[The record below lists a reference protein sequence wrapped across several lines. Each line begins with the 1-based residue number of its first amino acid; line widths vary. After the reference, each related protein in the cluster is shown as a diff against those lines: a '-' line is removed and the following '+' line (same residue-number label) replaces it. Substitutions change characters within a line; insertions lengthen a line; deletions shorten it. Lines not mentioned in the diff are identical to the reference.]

1 MGGQKVNFKEIAVS
15 KISAYGIVEAQIHAL
30 IPDILIDQTA
40 YEFDREIYRFVLV
53 YKQNKRINL
62 DLAQN
67 LLEDLRD
74 NPKSQNSAYSRELI
88 ANLNRK
94 IVEAVNI
101 VPFSRTMTAEQA
113 IIGLGVKLSPAQGD
127 AWLKDSRGEFDEE
140 VRNPWE

>member
-1 MGGQKVNFKEIAVS
+1 MNFKEIATS
-15 KISAYGIVEAQIHAL
+15 KIPAYGIVEAQIHAL
-30 IPDILIDQTA
+30 APDMLIDRTA

-53 YKQNKRINL
+53 YRQNKRKNL

-74 NPKSQNSAYSRELI
+74 NPKSQNSVYSRELI

-94 IVEAVNI
+94 IVEAVNT
-101 VPFSRTMTAEQA
+101 VPLSRTMTAEQA
-113 IIGLGVKLSPAQGD
+113 IIGLEGKLSPAQGD

-140 VRNPWE
+140 VKNLWK

>member
-1 MGGQKVNFKEIAVS
+1 M
-15 KISAYGIVEAQIHAL
+15 
-30 IPDILIDQTA
+30 LIDRTA

-53 YKQNKRINL
+53 YRQNKIKNL

-74 NPKSQNSAYSRELI
+74 NPKSQNSVYPRELI

-94 IVEAVNI
+94 IVEAVNT
-101 VPFSRTMTAEQA
+101 VPLSRTMTAEQA
-113 IIGLGVKLSPAQGD
+113 MIGLEGKLSPAQGD

-140 VRNPWE
+140 VKNLWE

>member
-1 MGGQKVNFKEIAVS
+1 VNFKEIATG
-15 KISAYGIVEAQIHAL
+15 KIPAYGVVEAQIHAL
-30 IPDILIDQTA
+30 TPDMLIDRTA

-53 YKQNKRINL
+53 YRQNKRKNL

-74 NPKSQNSAYSRELI
+74 NPKSQNSVYSRELI

-94 IVEAVNI
+94 IVEAVNT
-101 VPFSRTMTAEQA
+101 VPLSRTMTAEQA
-113 IIGLGVKLSPAQGD
+113 IIGLEGKLSPAQGD

-140 VRNPWE
+140 VKNLWK

>member
-1 MGGQKVNFKEIAVS
+1 MNFKEIATS
-15 KISAYGIVEAQIHAL
+15 KIPAYGIVEAQIHAL
-30 IPDILIDQTA
+30 APDMLIDRTA

-53 YKQNKRINL
+53 YRQNKIKNL

-74 NPKSQNSAYSRELI
+74 NPKSQNSVYPRELI

-94 IVEAVNI
+94 IVEAVNT
-101 VPFSRTMTAEQA
+101 VPLSRTMTAEQA
-113 IIGLGVKLSPAQGD
+113 MIGLEGKLSPAQGD

-140 VRNPWE
+140 VKNLWE

>member
-1 MGGQKVNFKEIAVS
+1 
-15 KISAYGIVEAQIHAL
+15 
-30 IPDILIDQTA
+30 
-40 YEFDREIYRFVLV
+40 
-53 YKQNKRINL
+53 
-62 DLAQN
+62 
-67 LLEDLRD
+67 LEDLRD

-113 IIGLGVKLSPAQGD
+113 IIGLEVKLSPAQGD

>member
-1 MGGQKVNFKEIAVS
+1 VNFKEIATS
-15 KISAYGIVEAQIHAL
+15 KIPAYGIVEAQIHAL
-30 IPDILIDQTA
+30 APDMLIDRTA

-53 YKQNKRINL
+53 YRQNKIKNL

-74 NPKSQNSAYSRELI
+74 NPKSQNSVYPRELI

-94 IVEAVNI
+94 IVEAVNT
-101 VPFSRTMTAEQA
+101 VPLSRTMTAEQA
-113 IIGLGVKLSPAQGD
+113 MIGLEGKLSPAQGD

-140 VRNPWE
+140 VKNLWE